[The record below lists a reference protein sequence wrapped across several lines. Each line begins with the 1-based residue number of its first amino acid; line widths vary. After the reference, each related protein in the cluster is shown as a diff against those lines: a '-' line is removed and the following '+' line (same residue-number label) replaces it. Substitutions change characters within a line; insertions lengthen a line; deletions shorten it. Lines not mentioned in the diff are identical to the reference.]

1 MEPPDAAVPRV
12 YSFHLRDARVSS
24 PFRIHLYSATFII
37 APLSLI
43 PRLFSPEAKTHTAV
57 VVLLARRDGEGD
69 HVQIMGLSVCTIYC
83 PPPTRFLYKM
93 LSTTTRFA
101 EPQRRGSGNLFCI
114 IARAKERARNSSSSG
129 GDIRAYEKSSIILQN
144 MHSCSL

>member
-1 MEPPDAAVPRV
+1 MQIRKFINMEPPDAAVPRV

-57 VVLLARRDGEGD
+57 VVLLARRDGEATMCRLWGYQCVPFIVLRRRD
-69 HVQIMGLSVCTIYC
+69 FYTKCF
-83 PPPTRFLYKM
+83 PPRRALPSHSDAGAEIF
-93 LSTTTRFA
+93 FA
-101 EPQRRGSGNLFCI
+101 SSPGRKS
-114 IARAKERARNSSSSG
+114 EREIRHHLAATFEHMRN
-129 GDIRAYEKSSIILQN
+129 RQ
-144 MHSCSL
+144 